1 MPVDFTKLTDNAL
14 KVKFIRYDKMIGSGC
29 YEMDDLIAYDLLI
42 KELRKREIRLV
53 KR

>member
-1 MPVDFTKLTDNAL
+1 MDFTKLTDNAL
-14 KVKFIRYDKMIGSGC
+14 KFKFIRYDKMIGSGC